1 VRNGL
6 PIPVPDAS
14 GRWHKKKKVASVSLD
29 IKLAVQRQGYYQR
42 KPADFKEALVREAH
56 VLVWTASHPHGSVAL
71 SASY

>member
-1 VRNGL
+1 M
-6 PIPVPDAS
+6 
-14 GRWHKKKKVASVSLD
+14 ASVSLD